1 MKEDLTIDSLLFPR
15 GKFERR
21 IPTYTVF
28 LEQHEFTNPGDFEL
42 FGCYF
47 KNLISELHHS
57 SHKSLIALIGAY
69 GDFAMRELASCIKKR
84 KYRTAFQIR
93 VFLEKT
99 ECTPSTR
106 EVIKN
111 IQNCHGWHYDI
122 LCSIY
127 DMPIL
132 KHIGPVSGK
141 FVPMRQLL
149 EEDAKEAFPYQIQ
162 PMLKKICNY
171 KFVSDFLYMIPSLT
185 TDVKTIKRA
194 LAYRIREL
202 MFDGSCTTEE
212 FQAISDALA
221 SDNGAMLKGMFNSM
235 KLNVKEF
242 LPVPTKVK
250 Q

>member
-28 LEQHEFTNPGDFEL
+28 LEQHEFTNQGDLEL

-69 GDFAMRELASCIKKR
+69 GDFAMRELAFCIKKR
-84 KYRTAFQIR
+84 KYRTAFQIQM
-93 VFLEKT
+93 FLEKT

-122 LCSIY
+122 LCNIY

-141 FVPMRQLL
+141 FVPIRQLL

-171 KFVSDFLYMIPSLT
+171 KFVSDFLYMIPSLED
-185 TDVKTIKRA
+185 DVQAIKRA
-194 LAYRIREL
+194 LAYRIRGL
-202 MFDGSCTTEE
+202 MFDGKVTAPEL
-212 FQAISDALA
+212 QALSDALA
-221 SDNGAMLKGMFNSM
+221 SDNGAILKGMFNYM
-235 KLNVKEF
+235 KLNVKAF